1 MNLQRKVDVQAS
13 LDVQAFL
20 DEQRFSRFHILLF
33 VLCFLI
39 IALDGM
45 DTGAMGYI
53 APSLIQDWQLSR
65 AALGPVLS
73 ATLVG
78 IGIGAMVV
86 SPIADRIGRKRVLI
100 GAVFAFGVC
109 SVAAAFAQSLEML
122 AALRLLTGI
131 GLGAAVPNTVA
142 LMAEYAPTRIRG
154 TVVNAM
160 LVGFAA
166 GNGLGGL
173 ATAWLI
179 PRFGWHG
186 VLVVGGVAPVLLALV
201 LVPLLPESV
210 KFLVANRRPR
220 EEALGI
226 LRRLAPG
233 ARLGDVHLLC
243 EEDAGHG
250 RKSPIS
256 ELFRER
262 YAVGTCLI
270 WLCYFMCMVIL
281 YLVNSWLP
289 TLFTTSG
296 YSLQESTVTSS
307 LFHLGGC
314 AGILLA
320 GFLTDRFPPTRVVAA
335 YFLAAAVLVL
345 MIGHS
350 GAHAGLTTMIVIV
363 GMAISGAS
371 ASMSPLAAHYYPTT
385 SRVTGIAWMLG
396 MGRFGGVAGTMGGA
410 WLLAVGWAFGAI
422 FSLLAIPAV
431 IAAVC
436 LLLLG
441 RSGPPQ
447 EERDLPGSAVVEH

>member
-1 MNLQRKVDVQAS
+1 MNLQRKVDVQA
-13 LDVQAFL
+13 FL
-20 DEQRFSRFHILLF
+20 DAQRFSRFHILLF

-53 APSLIQDWQLSR
+53 APSLIQEWHLSR

-86 SPIADRIGRKRVLI
+86 SPFADRIGRKRVLI
-100 GAVFAFGVC
+100 GSVFAFGVC

-131 GLGAAVPNTVA
+131 GLGAAVPNAVA

-173 ATAWLI
+173 MTAWLI

-210 KFLVANRRPR
+210 KFLVANRRSR
-220 EEALGI
+220 EDALGI
-226 LRRLAPG
+226 LGHLAPG
-233 ARLGDVHLLC
+233 ARLGDVQLVC

-250 RKSPIS
+250 RKSPLS

-281 YLVNSWLP
+281 YLVTSWLP

-345 MIGHS
+345 VIGYS

-410 WLLAVGWAFGAI
+410 WLLGIGWAFGAI

-431 IAAVC
+431 IAAIC

-441 RSGPPQ
+441 RNGLPQ
-447 EERDLPGSAVVEH
+447 EERELPGSAVAEH

>member
-160 LVGFAA
+160 LVGNIESNQWVVRHAAEDKGRSLEAFYAEMGKRIPLGRVGTAQEFANMALFLASDA
-166 GNGLGGL
+166 GSYITGTAINIDGGL
-173 ATAWLI
+173 S
-179 PRFGWHG
+179 P
-186 VLVVGGVAPVLLALV
+186 VV
-201 LVPLLPESV
+201 
-210 KFLVANRRPR
+210 
-220 EEALGI
+220 
-226 LRRLAPG
+226 
-233 ARLGDVHLLC
+233 
-243 EEDAGHG
+243 
-250 RKSPIS
+250 
-256 ELFRER
+256 
-262 YAVGTCLI
+262 
-270 WLCYFMCMVIL
+270 
-281 YLVNSWLP
+281 
-289 TLFTTSG
+289 
-296 YSLQESTVTSS
+296 
-307 LFHLGGC
+307 
-314 AGILLA
+314 
-320 GFLTDRFPPTRVVAA
+320 
-335 YFLAAAVLVL
+335 
-345 MIGHS
+345 
-350 GAHAGLTTMIVIV
+350 
-363 GMAISGAS
+363 
-371 ASMSPLAAHYYPTT
+371 
-385 SRVTGIAWMLG
+385 
-396 MGRFGGVAGTMGGA
+396 
-410 WLLAVGWAFGAI
+410 
-422 FSLLAIPAV
+422 
-431 IAAVC
+431 
-436 LLLLG
+436 
-441 RSGPPQ
+441 
-447 EERDLPGSAVVEH
+447 

>member
-1 MNLQRKVDVQAS
+1 MSPHCKVDVQA
-13 LDVQAFL
+13 FI
-20 DEQRFSRFHILLF
+20 DEQRFSRFHIQLF
-33 VLCFLI
+33 VLCFLV

-53 APSLIQDWQLSR
+53 APSLIKDWNLSR

-73 ATLVG
+73 ATLIG
-78 IGIGAMVV
+78 IGIGAVVV
-86 SPIADRIGRKRVLI
+86 SPIADRIGRKGVLI
-100 GAVFAFGVC
+100 GSVFAFGAF
-109 SVAAAFAQSLEML
+109 SMAAAFSQSLEML

-131 GLGAAVPNTVA
+131 GLGAAVPNIVT

-154 TVVNAM
+154 TVVNSM

-166 GNGLGGL
+166 GNALGGL
-173 ATAWLI
+173 LTAWLI

-186 VLVVGGVAPVLLALV
+186 VLIVGGVMPVVLAVV

-210 KFLVANRRPR
+210 KFLVANRRPDK
-220 EEALGI
+220 EALGI
-226 LRRLAPG
+226 LNRLVPN
-233 ARLGDVHLLC
+233 ARLGDVVLVC
-243 EEDAGHG
+243 EEAPGHG

-256 ELFRER
+256 ELFRDR
-262 YAVGTCLI
+262 YAAGTSLI
-270 WLCYFMCMVIL
+270 WVCYFMCMVIL

-296 YSLQESTVTSS
+296 YSLHESTVTSS
-307 LFHLGGC
+307 LFHVGGC

-335 YFLAAAVLVL
+335 YFLAVAVIVL
-345 MIGHS
+345 MIGQS
-350 GAHAGLTTMIVIV
+350 GSHAGLTTMIVIM
-363 GMAISGAS
+363 GMAVSGAS

-385 SRVTGIAWMLG
+385 SRVTGVAWMLG

-410 WLLAVGWAFGAI
+410 LLLELGWALGAI

-431 IAAVC
+431 ISAVC

-441 RSGPPQ
+441 RRG
-447 EERDLPGSAVVEH
+447 ERHDTKDLLAAVAAKH